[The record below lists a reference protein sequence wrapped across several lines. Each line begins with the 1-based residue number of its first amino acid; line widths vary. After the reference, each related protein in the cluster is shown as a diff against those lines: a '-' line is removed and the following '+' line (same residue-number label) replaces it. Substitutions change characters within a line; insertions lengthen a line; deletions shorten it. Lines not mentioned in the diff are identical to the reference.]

1 MLKNEK
7 AFGESV
13 SNQRLRILYLMK
25 LLLEKTDDEHSMTRD
40 MIIKELVAY
49 GFTINR
55 KTFYTD
61 IHALIEYGL
70 DIAMEK
76 KGLEVLYHV
85 CSRDFELPELKLLV
99 DSVQSSKFIT
109 EKKSKYLIE
118 KLEKLTSVYEGTK
131 LHRQVYVSDRAKT
144 ANENIYYN
152 VDDIHNAIGQN
163 VSIRFRYFQ
172 WSVDKK
178 KVLRHDG
185 QIYKVSP
192 WALTWDNENYYLVG
206 FDEIIKDIR
215 HYRVDKMLNIELSN
229 SERIGQEQFEDYNL
243 ATYTNRLFGMFDG
256 EEKQVKLRAHNDYAG
271 IIIDRFGLDIDFEK
285 IDSDWFEVKVKV
297 AVSDQFLSWIISLGE
312 KVIIIE
318 PDEVVFK
325 MKQIGERLR
334 RMYGGK

>member
-7 AFGESV
+7 AFGETV

-49 GFTINR
+49 GFKINR

-256 EEKQVKLRAHNDYAG
+256 EEKQVKLRAHNDFAG

-312 KVIIIE
+312 KVVITEPEDVIE
-318 PDEVVFK
+318 K
-325 MKQIGERLR
+325 MKGIGERLR
-334 RMYGGK
+334 RVYG